1 VSFDEVLAAM
11 CQVSDCELA
20 ASFSAFE
27 ELIVRARLVEELLME
42 VQVWLTLLPNSLSFA
57 WWKFVLDF

>member
-1 VSFDEVLAAM
+1 MSFDEVLAAM

-27 ELIVRARLVEELLME
+27 ELIVRARLVEELLMV
-42 VQVWLTLLPNSLSFA
+42 VQVWLTKSHSVDLIS
-57 WWKFVLDF
+57 